1 MPERNPVTEPEKVQF
16 IWFGEEMSDNARA
29 GLRALS
35 QRFPNSAKELVVMPR
50 RLPGETGRRHVEQL
64 LDGYRSE
71 AEPYG
76 VDVLHIRDHTDRLA
90 AAVAPKYGKQ
100 TLDDI
105 FSMEMSNRGY
115 IAAKDLATFAL
126 RGTETGLSLDLS
138 HHRMT
143 DVEWDAVKA
152 DPRFS
157 QDAVAPFDFS
167 TAELKVVDL
176 SHGQDANMRHV
187 LNASFMAMTPH
198 HGAAEIDPQ
207 MMPHLDVFA
216 MYTREGTRGQEVA
229 QAAANQYIGYLGQM
243 SQDEVRKGNVTFRP
257 NDDSQ
262 RFRPD
267 RVNLADDNLLGA
279 KYNTQ
284 DPSRADIIGRM
295 AVSALADGVHLVYG
309 TPTTPPGGSAQD
321 MPMLQVD
328 PAAWQDVTMRAYQ
341 VGHVRVLPQLS
352 LGKDNQ
358 NSWRTTPAAD
368 PGQVTGLA
376 ADRNVTLVQVSNYGV
391 REAAELRGGGLSK
404 PAHLPYEVH
413 YSTSADN
420 SPRRTP
426 SPTGSL
432 NMNMDELRQQVAGLS
447 MPRNPSPERPGLT
460 DSAASPPAKPQMTRS
475 ATGPSK

>member
-1 MPERNPVTEPEKVQF
+1 MPERNPVTDPEKVQF
-16 IWFGEEMSDNARA
+16 IWFGEEMSDNAKA

-50 RLPGETGRRHVEQL
+50 RPPGEAGRQHVERL
-64 LDGYRSE
+64 LDGYRNE
-71 AEPYG
+71 AQQHG

-90 AAVAPKYGKQ
+90 AAVAPKYGKK

-105 FSMEMSNRGY
+105 FSMEMGNQGY

-126 RGTETGLSLDLS
+126 RGTETGLSVDLS
-138 HHRMT
+138 HHHMT
-143 DVEWDAVKA
+143 DTEWDAVQQDRA
-152 DPRFS
+152 FS
-157 QDAVAPFDFS
+157 QEAAAPVDFS

-176 SHGQDANMRHV
+176 SHGEDANMRHV

-198 HGAAEIDPQ
+198 HGEAGIDPQ

-216 MYTREGTRGQEVA
+216 MYTRAGTRGQEVA

-243 SQDEVRKGNVTFRP
+243 SQDEVRKGNVSFRP

-267 RVNLADDNLLGA
+267 SINLADDNLLGA

-284 DPSRADIIGRM
+284 DPSRGDIIGRM

-309 TPTTPPGGSAQD
+309 TPTTPPGGTRQD

-328 PAAWQDVTMRAYQ
+328 QATWKDVTMQAFQ
-341 VGHVRVLPQLS
+341 VGNVRVLPQLS

-358 NSWRTTPAAD
+358 NSWRTAPSAD
-368 PGQVTGLA
+368 PSDVTGLA

-391 REAAELRGGGLSK
+391 REAAALGMEGLNK
-404 PAHLPYEVH
+404 PAHLPYEVR

-426 SPTGSL
+426 SPTGSV
-432 NMNMDELRQQVAGLS
+432 DVDQLRQQVAGLT
-447 MPRNPSPERPGLT
+447 MPRTPSPERPGLT
-460 DSAASPPAKPQMTRS
+460 GSAANPPAKPPVKRS
-475 ATGPSK
+475 ATGPAMK